1 MGSQGVM
8 QLISGLKDIVYLNY
22 STKYFYYLLP
32 QEEAFRLFFH
42 RLLESSNSL
51 AARKLL
57 IMFRLYFTEF
67 CFMLLLFMLAME
79 NCLFLSP
86 VFTFLYP
93 AVIAAFSLLSSR
105 LNKPN
110 SFNFSSE
117 VMFSRPVTILVIF
130 FWTQSNWFVPF
141 VKHKAQNWS

>member
-1 MGSQGVM
+1 MFPHDFRP
-8 QLISGLKDIVYLNY
+8 LY
-22 STKYFYYLLP
+22 SSRLRLSFHSLL
-32 QEEAFRLFFH
+32 Q
-42 RLLESSNSL
+42 SSNSF

-57 IMFRLYFTEF
+57 IMFRLNFTEF
-67 CFMLLLFMLAME
+67 CFTLLLFMLAME

-86 VFTFLYP
+86 IFTFLYP
-93 AVIAAFSLLSSR
+93 AFIAAFSLLSSR

-110 SFNFSSE
+110 YFNFSSE

-141 VKHKAQNWS
+141 LKHEAQNRSQYCI